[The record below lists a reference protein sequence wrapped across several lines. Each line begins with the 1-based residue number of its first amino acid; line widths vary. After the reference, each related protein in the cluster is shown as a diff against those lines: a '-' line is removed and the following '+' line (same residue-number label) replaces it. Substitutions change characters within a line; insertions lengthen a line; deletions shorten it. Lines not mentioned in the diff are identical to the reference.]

1 MVTCCISLIWN
12 RPCTVL
18 CHIQVTLLGLISG
31 YGVTWFNCRE
41 VIWALYAWR
50 RLSGIFES
58 KSFCSVWYF
67 YVKGKTLSLGGMLHM
82 PDDWVSRHCDNSE
95 NSDEIRVIT
104 FMYRAKTISRNFSM
118 THGIAWKW
126 QFPVLS
132 WQFLS
137 YTQEN
142 KLEFYFCI
150 CNHAWKWKF
159 WVIIFCTILK
169 TTTQNFSKPTKDFNL
184 ANIVQAF
191 PVSFQ
196 TNRVNKDV
204 SNSVKD

>member
-1 MVTCCISLIWN
+1 MILQIDVW
-12 RPCTVL
+12 
-18 CHIQVTLLGLISG
+18 IQVTLLRLNSG
-31 YGVTWFNCRE
+31 SSVTWFNCRE
-41 VIWALYAWR
+41 VIWALYTWR

-58 KSFCSVWYF
+58 KSCCSVWYF
-67 YVKGKTLSLGGMLHM
+67 CVKGKTFSLEMLHLSV
-82 PDDWVSRHCDNSE
+82 DWVSGHSDNSE
-95 NSDEIRVIT
+95 NSGEIRVIA

-132 WQFLS
+132 CQFLS
-137 YTQEN
+137 YTQKDN
-142 KLEFYFCI
+142 LEFYFCI

-169 TTTQNFSKPTKDFNL
+169 MTTQNFSKPTKAFNL
-184 ANIVQAF
+184 ANIVQTC

-196 TNRVNKDV
+196 THRVNKD
-204 SNSVKD
+204 